1 MTFIRLSMRPY
12 LFFTLTLLAITAFS
26 QHYCCQCTCRQNSIS
41 GAEIKIESINNTKT
55 TYSDSA
61 GYFYFQVS
69 DSLQFPLIITV
80 SKTGF
85 YTKKI
90 RLSTF
95 SPLYDSIMP
104 VSMDSIMKC
113 TTALPI
119 LHFIPG
125 QKKLTNN
132 SLHDLKIIVW
142 IMNENP
148 GLKISF
154 TLQPASNQKLQ
165 TRREKYILKY
175 LHKSGIE
182 KKRVYPAPRDTQND
196 FAPSD
201 DSVIFAL
208 TE

>member
-1 MTFIRLSMRPY
+1 MRPY
-12 LFFTLTLLAITAFS
+12 LFFTLTLLAIPAFS
-26 QHYCCQCTCRQNSIS
+26 QHYCCQCICRQNKIA
-41 GAEIKIESINNTKT
+41 GAEIKIERINKTKT
-55 TYSDSA
+55 IYSDTS
-61 GYFYFQVS
+61 GHFCIQIS

-104 VSMDSIMKC
+104 VSMDSIRKC
-113 TTALPI
+113 TTALPV

-125 QKKLTNN
+125 QKKLTSN
-132 SLHDLKIIVW
+132 SFHDLKTIVR

-154 TLQPASNQKLQ
+154 TLQPASKQKLQ
-165 TRREKYILKY
+165 TRREKYILKC
-175 LHKSGIE
+175 LLKSGIG
-182 KKRVYPAPRDTQND
+182 KKRIYLAPHNTQND

>member
-1 MTFIRLSMRPY
+1 MKPY
-12 LFFTLTLLAITAFS
+12 LFFTLTLLAIRAFS
-26 QHYCCQCTCRQNSIS
+26 QHYCCQCTCRQNKIT
-41 GAEIKIESINNTKT
+41 GAEIKIESINKTKT
-55 TYSDSA
+55 IYSDTS
-61 GYFYFQVS
+61 GHFCIQIS

-125 QKKLTNN
+125 RKKLIDK
-132 SLHDLKIIVW
+132 SFHDLEIIVR

-154 TLQPASNQKLQ
+154 ALQPASNQKLQ
-165 TRREKYILKY
+165 TRREKYILKC
-175 LHKSGIE
+175 LLKSGIE
-182 KKRVYPAPRDTQND
+182 YKRVCSAPPYTQND